1 MSDAFKC
8 LPFEKLL
15 TWIKQEEKTGKI
27 FGIPESLFFRPSKTD
42 GFKMNR
48 YGRVLETPL
57 GVAAGP
63 HTQLSQNIIS
73 AWLTGARYI
82 ELKTVQ
88 VLDELD
94 VTKPC
99 ISMADE
105 GYNCE
110 WSQELKL
117 NQSFDEYLNALVA
130 IHILKKR
137 LQGNGNGW
145 ETAEP
150 GFLFN
155 MSVGYNLEGIL
166 SPTVQNFLDAMA
178 DSKDKIAQ
186 KLAIAQSIFP
196 EAADLNIPSAV
207 SDNITISTMHGCPPD
222 EIEKIGLYFI
232 KERKL
237 NTTIKLNPTLLGA
250 TDLRQILNSDLG
262 FDVTVPDLAFE
273 HDLKYD
279 DGIKLIQNLLG
290 DAKASGVEFNLKL
303 TNTLE
308 TTNNKNLLP
317 GNEPMVYMSGRP
329 LHAISMNLAAKLQ
342 KEFNGDLDISFSA
355 GADCF
360 NLADILACGL
370 KPVTICSDILK
381 PGGYGRLSQYLTMT
395 RQALE
400 MKGAKDISQFILAS
414 TTDSGDEKGK
424 NEKKAALE
432 NLTAYADTVKH
443 LEHYNKK
450 SFPFDDIK
458 TARSLTAFDC
468 ISAPCKGTCPA
479 GQDVPAYM
487 YHTAK
492 GDFEKALQA
501 IHHTNPFPNV
511 QGLVCDH
518 PCTQKCTR
526 INYDQPLKIRE
537 IKRFVAQN
545 SPVIPKA
552 VPLKDNGLKAAV
564 IGGGPSGF
572 SAAYFLRMNGFSV
585 ELFESKPFGGGMAAN
600 AIPSFRLDD
609 LSINTDIERIVNLGV
624 KVNYDTWVDKAA
636 FEDIRNRFD
645 YVYIGVG
652 AIKAYPLNIPGA
664 DAFGVYDQ
672 LEFLSA
678 VRRGSAPDIGKNVVV
693 VGGGNSAMDAVRA
706 AKRLVKKSGTVSIL
720 YRRTIKQMPAD
731 LEEIEAVQ
739 AEGIQILELV
749 NPDRIIVKEGV
760 LSGIE
765 CHKMELGEADDSG
778 RPRPV
783 AIDGSEFTLPVD
795 TVISAIGQQ
804 VMIPFLDEDDFK
816 VDSKTFE
823 IGLDKVYAGGD
834 AIRGASTLIRAIGDG
849 QNAVKQIVMDA
860 AIENHSF
867 KNNQAW
873 AYEPDIV
880 QLEIENAKRQ
890 YQNEIGSTPTVNKP
904 ESDTTG
910 SEPMGFQL
918 ETQPMSKE
926 DAMAEAARCLSC
938 DTICNI
944 CATVC
949 PNRANVSYSAPA
961 FKAPAYKVV
970 IKNGESV
977 IEDNGFFLVA
987 QANQIVNVGDFCN
1000 ECGNCTTFCPTSGSP
1015 YKDKPKFY
1023 LSESEFKKETDGYY
1037 LKGNC
1042 IIKKKQGKTLS
1053 LTRESNTYLFAM
1065 DQLKATLDV
1074 NSFKVN
1080 KIDFSQSV
1088 DMDKAQITDLTDAV
1102 ELVYFYNALKDR
1114 F

>member
-1 MSDAFKC
+1 
-8 LPFEKLL
+8 
-15 TWIKQEEKTGKI
+15 
-27 FGIPESLFFRPSKTD
+27 
-42 GFKMNR
+42 
-48 YGRVLETPL
+48 
-57 GVAAGP
+57 
-63 HTQLSQNIIS
+63 
-73 AWLTGARYI
+73 
-82 ELKTVQ
+82 
-88 VLDELD
+88 
-94 VTKPC
+94 
-99 ISMADE
+99 
-105 GYNCE
+105 
-110 WSQELKL
+110 
-117 NQSFDEYLNALVA
+117 
-130 IHILKKR
+130 
-137 LQGNGNGW
+137 
-145 ETAEP
+145 
-150 GFLFN
+150 
-155 MSVGYNLEGIL
+155 
-166 SPTVQNFLDAMA
+166 
-178 DSKDKIAQ
+178 
-186 KLAIAQSIFP
+186 
-196 EAADLNIPSAV
+196 
-207 SDNITISTMHGCPPD
+207 
-222 EIEKIGLYFI
+222 
-232 KERKL
+232 
-237 NTTIKLNPTLLGA
+237 
-250 TDLRQILNSDLG
+250 
-262 FDVTVPDLAFE
+262 
-273 HDLKYD
+273 
-279 DGIKLIQNLLG
+279 
-290 DAKASGVEFNLKL
+290 
-303 TNTLE
+303 
-308 TTNNKNLLP
+308 
-317 GNEPMVYMSGRP
+317 
-329 LHAISMNLAAKLQ
+329 
-342 KEFNGDLDISFSA
+342 
-355 GADCF
+355 
-360 NLADILACGL
+360 
-370 KPVTICSDILK
+370 
-381 PGGYGRLSQYLTMT
+381 
-395 RQALE
+395 
-400 MKGAKDISQFILAS
+400 
-414 TTDSGDEKGK
+414 
-424 NEKKAALE
+424 
-432 NLTAYADTVKH
+432 
-443 LEHYNKK
+443 
-450 SFPFDDIK
+450 
-458 TARSLTAFDC
+458 
-468 ISAPCKGTCPA
+468 
-479 GQDVPAYM
+479 
-487 YHTAK
+487 
-492 GDFEKALQA
+492 
-501 IHHTNPFPNV
+501 
-511 QGLVCDH
+511 
-518 PCTQKCTR
+518 
-526 INYDQPLKIRE
+526 
-537 IKRFVAQN
+537 
-545 SPVIPKA
+545 
-552 VPLKDNGLKAAV
+552 
-564 IGGGPSGF
+564 
-572 SAAYFLRMNGFSV
+572 
-585 ELFESKPFGGGMAAN
+585 
-600 AIPSFRLDD
+600 
-609 LSINTDIERIVNLGV
+609 
-624 KVNYDTWVDKAA
+624 
-636 FEDIRNRFD
+636 
-645 YVYIGVG
+645 
-652 AIKAYPLNIPGA
+652 
-664 DAFGVYDQ
+664 
-672 LEFLSA
+672 
-678 VRRGSAPDIGKNVVV
+678 
-693 VGGGNSAMDAVRA
+693 
-706 AKRLVKKSGTVSIL
+706 
-720 YRRTIKQMPAD
+720 
-731 LEEIEAVQ
+731 
-739 AEGIQILELV
+739 
-749 NPDRIIVKEGV
+749 

-890 YQNEIGSTPTVNKP
+890 YQNEIGSTPTVNRP

-1102 ELVYFYNALKDR
+1102 ELIYFYNALKDR

>member
-1 MSDAFKC
+1 
-8 LPFEKLL
+8 
-15 TWIKQEEKTGKI
+15 
-27 FGIPESLFFRPSKTD
+27 
-42 GFKMNR
+42 
-48 YGRVLETPL
+48 
-57 GVAAGP
+57 
-63 HTQLSQNIIS
+63 
-73 AWLTGARYI
+73 
-82 ELKTVQ
+82 
-88 VLDELD
+88 
-94 VTKPC
+94 
-99 ISMADE
+99 
-105 GYNCE
+105 
-110 WSQELKL
+110 
-117 NQSFDEYLNALVA
+117 
-130 IHILKKR
+130 
-137 LQGNGNGW
+137 
-145 ETAEP
+145 
-150 GFLFN
+150 

-526 INYDQPLKIRE
+526 INYDQPLK
-537 IKRFVAQN
+537 FVK
-545 SPVIPKA
+545 S
-552 VPLKDNGLKAAV
+552 NGLW
-564 IGGGPSGF
+564 
-572 SAAYFLRMNGFSV
+572 LRIRL
-585 ELFESKPFGGGMAAN
+585 LFP
-600 AIPSFRLDD
+600 RL
-609 LSINTDIERIVNLGV
+609 
-624 KVNYDTWVDKAA
+624 
-636 FEDIRNRFD
+636 F
-645 YVYIGVG
+645 
-652 AIKAYPLNIPGA
+652 
-664 DAFGVYDQ
+664 
-672 LEFLSA
+672 
-678 VRRGSAPDIGKNVVV
+678 
-693 VGGGNSAMDAVRA
+693 
-706 AKRLVKKSGTVSIL
+706 
-720 YRRTIKQMPAD
+720 
-731 LEEIEAVQ
+731 
-739 AEGIQILELV
+739 
-749 NPDRIIVKEGV
+749 
-760 LSGIE
+760 
-765 CHKMELGEADDSG
+765 H
-778 RPRPV
+778 
-783 AIDGSEFTLPVD
+783 
-795 TVISAIGQQ
+795 
-804 VMIPFLDEDDFK
+804 
-816 VDSKTFE
+816 
-823 IGLDKVYAGGD
+823 
-834 AIRGASTLIRAIGDG
+834 
-849 QNAVKQIVMDA
+849 
-860 AIENHSF
+860 
-867 KNNQAW
+867 
-873 AYEPDIV
+873 
-880 QLEIENAKRQ
+880 
-890 YQNEIGSTPTVNKP
+890 
-904 ESDTTG
+904 
-910 SEPMGFQL
+910 
-918 ETQPMSKE
+918 
-926 DAMAEAARCLSC
+926 
-938 DTICNI
+938 
-944 CATVC
+944 
-949 PNRANVSYSAPA
+949 
-961 FKAPAYKVV
+961 
-970 IKNGESV
+970 
-977 IEDNGFFLVA
+977 
-987 QANQIVNVGDFCN
+987 
-1000 ECGNCTTFCPTSGSP
+1000 
-1015 YKDKPKFY
+1015 
-1023 LSESEFKKETDGYY
+1023 
-1037 LKGNC
+1037 
-1042 IIKKKQGKTLS
+1042 
-1053 LTRESNTYLFAM
+1053 
-1065 DQLKATLDV
+1065 
-1074 NSFKVN
+1074 
-1080 KIDFSQSV
+1080 
-1088 DMDKAQITDLTDAV
+1088 
-1102 ELVYFYNALKDR
+1102 
-1114 F
+1114 